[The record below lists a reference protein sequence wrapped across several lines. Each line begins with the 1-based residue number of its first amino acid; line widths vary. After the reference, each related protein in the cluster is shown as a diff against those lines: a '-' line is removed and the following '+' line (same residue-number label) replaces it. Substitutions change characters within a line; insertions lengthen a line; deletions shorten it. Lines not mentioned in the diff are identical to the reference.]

1 MDKLRPPAQ
10 NVTGNETGAGN
21 ATNATAGGAN
31 ATGGEANAT
40 NATGAANAT
49 NATNSTEGSARRR
62 LQEDNASGN
71 GNATNDTAGNETFWL
86 TEYDEGNFTREQI
99 VLNLT
104 LRRIYDD
111 FALWYIYFFGSDGII
126 VKNFT

>member
-10 NVTGNETGAGN
+10 NVTGNETGAG
-21 ATNATAGGAN
+21 
-31 ATGGEANAT
+31 NAT

-71 GNATNDTAGNETFWL
+71 GNATNGTAANETNVTAGNETFWL
-86 TEYDEGNFTREQI
+86 PEYDEGNFTREQI